1 MKLCLYSNSLLFY
14 SDSQNATF
22 KTQKYFIDY
31 SFIYTLRHVSF
42 RKKIH
47 LEIKNFENTYE
58 IWDSDHFTYIH
69 ASISLVLAW
78 DLAEKSDWEE
88 SLGT

>member
-1 MKLCLYSNSLLFY
+1 MQLLRLK
-14 SDSQNATF
+14 S
-22 KTQKYFIDY
+22 ILL
-31 SFIYTLRHVSF
+31 ITLSYIRSGMSVLE
-42 RKKIH
+42 KKIH